1 MAKEINLVNLES
13 GNEQF
18 TSNKSNILYR
28 EHLEYT
34 GSRIFWGATIGLAAV
49 TIYASLVCLVVQQLK
64 K

>member
-34 GSRIFWGATIGLAAV
+34 GSRIF
-49 TIYASLVCLVVQQLK
+49 
-64 K
+64 